1 MDQLPTFLRKDD
13 TRKIVEALCAKEG
26 IDYSAFVE
34 LIQAEIDQ
42 MGKLRKKGLYDSFN
56 DVLSRILKEDLK

>member
-13 TRKIVEALCAKEG
+13 TRKIVESLCDKEG

-34 LIQAEIDQ
+34 LIAAEIDQ
-42 MGKLRKKGLYDSFN
+42 MGKLRKRGLYDSFD
-56 DVLSRILKEDLK
+56 DVLSRILREDL